1 VTVKSNPTITATAS
15 RTNMCRGENN
25 TLNVSGASNYSWS
38 TGATTASF
46 VITPSLVTTVTYSV
60 LGTGSNACTGTTS
73 IQVKINSCTGLNQL
87 NTDNNLLSVYPNPS
101 NGELKIKAEQAMDLN
116 LVNELGQVIKSI
128 QLNANN
134 NYEITLNDLSAGI
147 YFITGTRQD
156 ARINQKIIVA
166 K

>member
-1 VTVKSNPTITATAS
+1 
-15 RTNMCRGENN
+15 MCKGENN
-25 TLNVSGASNYSWS
+25 TLNASGASTYSWN
-38 TGATTASF
+38 TGASTASF

-60 LGTGSNACTGTTS
+60 LGIGSNACTGTTS

-101 NGELKIKAEQAMDLN
+101 NGELKIKAEQVMDLH

-134 NYEITLNDLSAGI
+134 NYETTLNELSAGI
-147 YFITGTRQD
+147 YFITGIHQNSQ
-156 ARINQKIIVA
+156 INQKIIVT